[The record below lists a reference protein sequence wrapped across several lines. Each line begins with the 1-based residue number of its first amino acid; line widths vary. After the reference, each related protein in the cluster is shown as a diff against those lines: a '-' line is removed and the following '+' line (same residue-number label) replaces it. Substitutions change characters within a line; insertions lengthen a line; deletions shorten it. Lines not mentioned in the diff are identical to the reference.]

1 MRDAELLQQ
10 RIQMV
15 TMIDPFV
22 GRYYSSEWVK
32 KNVLKMTE
40 DEIEEMEKQIEEEG
54 PRDPVDAQG
63 NPIQPEVSADQYPPE
78 DNVSEQGSAES
89 MTPEL
94 DAMVQKFST
103 GINKK

>member
-1 MRDAELLQQ
+1 MLFR
-10 RIQMV
+10 
-15 TMIDPFV
+15 
-22 GRYYSSEWVK
+22 S
-32 KNVLKMTE
+32 
-40 DEIEEMEKQIEEEG
+40 
-54 PRDPVDAQG
+54 PVDAQG